1 MTFPSNGILSP
12 GLTIATCPTS
22 TSSTLNVST
31 LSPTFIW
38 AVSGAISTNDLM
50 ERFAL
55 CSA

>member
-22 TSSTLNVST
+22 TSSTLKVST

-38 AVSGAISTNDLM
+38 AVSGAISTSDLI